1 MGKFPTITTLQITA
15 EIQNMLTEIKRESEQ
30 FQGRIVFVTLFN
42 DTVSRENGNK
52 ELWIANFLNLAEYA
66 RSFTHGHWSFLWPQL
81 FPSISSVSTEQQRTC
96 VKSQLGK
103 SPNVQRVHGETRSTE
118 RFGDHGNANRIVVNK
133 SNLFDR

>member
-1 MGKFPTITTLQITA
+1 MGKFPRITTLQITA

-66 RSFTHGHWSFLWPQL
+66 RSFAHGHWSFLWPQL
-81 FPSISSVSTEQQRTC
+81 FPSISLSIYGAAADMCEEPAWEISKCSEGTWRD
-96 VKSQLGK
+96 
-103 SPNVQRVHGETRSTE
+103 P
-118 RFGDHGNANRIVVNK
+118 
-133 SNLFDR
+133 